1 MNDSKK
7 SMIANIG
14 QWLLVLVGIV
24 KGDTNSG
31 VRYMV
36 EKFLNCGLLDQGNMN
51 QLLQDSHGDLLLVP
65 QNDGPVTLI
74 LESRAIKKR
83 EKKVKG

>member
-14 QWLLVLVGIV
+14 HWLLVLVGV
-24 KGDTNSG
+24 KGDTNSD

-36 EKFLNCGLLDQGNMN
+36 GKFLNCECLEILRGNMN
-51 QLLQDSHGDLLLVP
+51 QLLQDSHGDLLLVS
-65 QNDGPVTLI
+65 QNDGPVTLR
-74 LESRAIKKR
+74 LENRAKDKR
-83 EKKVKG
+83 EKG